1 MKIVRI
7 IGGLGNQMFQ
17 YALALALK
25 QQQENEEVKLDLS
38 AFRGYNKHGGFH
50 LAQCFGTTLPAAT
63 WQEVAQL
70 AWYYPHYQL
79 WRLGHRVL
87 PVRKTMLKEPDN
99 GAFLPEVLQRK
110 GDAYY
115 EGYWQDERY
124 FSHYRPAI
132 LQAFTFPAFTN
143 PRNLAVQ
150 QQINTTESVAIH
162 VRRGD
167 YLHDALFR
175 NTCGLAYYQR
185 AITCILQHVVHP
197 VFYVFSDDMAW
208 CRQHIQPLLQTN
220 EAVFVDWNH
229 GKACICDLHLMTLCR
244 HHIIANSSFSWWGAW
259 LSPHQA
265 GWIIAPKQWYAHEE
279 KVSPAAERWLK
290 L

>member
-1 MKIVRI
+1 
-7 IGGLGNQMFQ
+7 
-17 YALALALK
+17 
-25 QQQENEEVKLDLS
+25 
-38 AFRGYNKHGGFH
+38 
-50 LAQCFGTTLPAAT
+50 
-63 WQEVAQL
+63 
-70 AWYYPHYQL
+70 
-79 WRLGHRVL
+79 
-87 PVRKTMLKEPDN
+87 MLKEPES
-99 GAFLPEVLQRK
+99 GAFLPEALQRK

-175 NTCGLAYYQR
+175 DTCGLTYYQR
-185 AITCILQHVVHP
+185 AIATILQHVVHP
-197 VFYVFSDDMAW
+197 VFYLFSDDMAW

-220 EAVFVDWNH
+220 EAVFIDWNS
-229 GKACICDLHLMTLCR
+229 GSASICDLHLMTLCQ

-265 GWIIAPKQWYAHEE
+265 GWIIAPKRWYAQDG
-279 KVSPAAERWLK
+279 KVSPAAESWFK

>member
-7 IGGLGNQMFQ
+7 NGGLGNQMFQ

-25 QQQENEEVKLDLS
+25 RRYGNEEVKLDLS
-38 AFRGYNKHGGFH
+38 AFRGYKKHGGFQ
-50 LAQCFGTTLPAAT
+50 LVQCFSTTLPAAT

-79 WRLGHRVL
+79 WRIGHRVL
-87 PVRKTMLKEPDN
+87 PVRKAMLKEPES
-99 GAFLPEVLQRK
+99 GAFLPEALQRK

-150 QQINTTESVAIH
+150 Q
-162 VRRGD
+162 R
-167 YLHDALFR
+167 
-175 NTCGLAYYQR
+175 
-185 AITCILQHVVHP
+185 
-197 VFYVFSDDMAW
+197 
-208 CRQHIQPLLQTN
+208 
-220 EAVFVDWNH
+220 
-229 GKACICDLHLMTLCR
+229 
-244 HHIIANSSFSWWGAW
+244 
-259 LSPHQA
+259 
-265 GWIIAPKQWYAHEE
+265 
-279 KVSPAAERWLK
+279 
-290 L
+290 